1 MTEAILALVP
11 VYGLALIAL
20 ATFLSCLALPIP
32 SSLIMLSAG
41 GFGASGDLVLWQAGA
56 AALAGAVAGDQLGYR
71 IGQLGQRALA
81 GRRMSPR
88 RAALMEKAAGYLR
101 DRGAWAV
108 FISRWLVSPLGPY
121 VNFVGGAA
129 RLGWAGFTRAAI
141 AGELVWV
148 TIYVGL
154 GAAFADDI
162 LALADLLGS
171 ASGLLAALAVAGAL
185 MFWLRAALHNHGR
198 IDTATAAD
206 TP

>member
-32 SSLIMLSAG
+32 SSLIMMSAG
-41 GFGASGDLVLWQAGA
+41 GFAAAGDLVLWQAAA
-56 AALAGAVAGDQLGYR
+56 AALGGAVAGDQAGYQMGR
-71 IGQLGQRALA
+71 LGQRLMA
-81 GRRMSPR
+81 GRSLSPR
-88 RAALMEKAAGYLR
+88 RAALTEKAAAYLR
-101 DRGAWAV
+101 DKGAWAV
-108 FISRWLVSPLGPY
+108 FFSRWLVSPLGPY
-121 VNFVGGAA
+121 VNFAGGAA
-129 RLGWAGFTRAAI
+129 RLDWTGFTRAGI

-171 ASGLLAALAVAGAL
+171 ASGLMAALAVAAVLG
-185 MFWLRAALHNHGR
+185 FWLRAALR
-198 IDTATAAD
+198 QRAVIDKTAAGEAR
-206 TP
+206 